1 MMKYLSHFLVISMFS
16 LSMMVSGQEVDISID
31 HPSRVNAGE
40 EFTVSVTVSKGSLT
54 DYSRFS
60 QDLPLGLSA
69 TNVSSPNADFS
80 FDNQRVRVIWLKM
93 PPSDQ
98 VTISYR
104 IMVDP
109 RLKGTFMLG
118 GVFAYVVNDERK
130 FLNFN
135 QNDVITIVPNT
146 SVDPALVV
154 DIEDFEGGEAAP
166 VAARSGELF
175 AMAVR
180 QKPELLNSGGYL
192 VRLLV
197 NNPSGSKYAKIEET
211 VPFGYIVEEVNS
223 NDGIVSHAASTVK
236 FIWMKLPE
244 TTEFE
249 VVYRLVPKQNEPQ
262 GDMIIDGMLTYTA
275 GNDNRIVEIK
285 EMEIYLPEMSQV
297 QKRNLLAT
305 GTVPARTG
313 RSNAS
318 ATRQTEPVKPRQ
330 TATAA
335 SVPGSASGKVIMNT
349 KVLDYG
355 SGAYYRVQLSAN
367 RTAFDAV
374 SFYREAGVDR
384 EVLVE
389 QHEGYYKYTIG
400 PFSTYQQAV
409 SYKNRMDG
417 LSGIDGAFVVAYR
430 DGRRVS
436 SSSVR

>member
-1 MMKYLSHFLVISMFS
+1 MKYLSHFLVISMFS